1 MKKIEVIIDADPGID
16 DAIAF
21 ALATYSKNLD
31 IKLITTV
38 CGNVTIDKITKNTL
52 NFLQAI
58 NITNIPVAIGAE
70 KPIARQKDNS
80 IQAHGKSGLGNFKF
94 PKTTLK
100 AIKESA
106 VEKMRE
112 VLLNNEKKITIIA
125 LGPLTNIATLLSKYP
140 EVKDKIERI
149 VFSGGLLLD
158 NQSSRYFGFNIQQ
171 DPEASQIVWQ
181 SGVNIDVVPS
191 DHGHYGYL
199 TMAEIEKTKKL
210 GNTGAML
217 YEIYKSYKDTHVT
230 VGIAIHDAVAIA
242 YVTNPKLFRIE
253 EMYTQITYVKKVN
266 NSLLDFDIHKTPN
279 TKVATSMNVDGFK
292 KLYFNTLKRMP

>member
-1 MKKIEVIIDADPGID
+1 MKKIPVIIDADPGID

-21 ALATYSKNLD
+21 AIATYSKNLD

-70 KPIARQKDNS
+70 KPIARKKDNS
-80 IQAHGKSGLGNFKF
+80 IQAHGKSGLGTFKF

-100 AIKESA
+100 TIKENA
-106 VEKMRE
+106 VEKMHE
-112 VLLNNEKKITIIA
+112 MLVNSDKKITIIA
-125 LGPLTNIATLLSKYP
+125 LGPLTNIATLLAKYP
-140 EVKDKIERI
+140 EVKDKIASV

-171 DPEASQIVWQ
+171 DPEAAQMVWQ

-199 TMAEIEKTKKL
+199 TQAEIEKTKKI
-210 GNTGAML
+210 NKTGEML

-230 VGIAIHDAVAIA
+230 VGIAIHDAVAVA
-242 YVTNPKLFRIE
+242 YVSNREIFRVE
-253 EMYTQITYVKKVN
+253 KMHTQITYVKKVN
-266 NSLLDFDIHKTPN
+266 NSLLDFDVQQTPN
-279 TKVATSMNVDGFK
+279 TNVATSMNVEKFK

>member
-1 MKKIEVIIDADPGID
+1 MKKQIIIDADPGID
-16 DAIAF
+16 DAIAL
-21 ALATYSKNLD
+21 AIATYSKNLD

-70 KPIARQKDNS
+70 KPIARKKDNS
-80 IQAHGKSGLGNFKF
+80 ILAHGKSGLGNFKF

-100 AIKESA
+100 AVKEGA

-112 VLLNNEKKITIIA
+112 VLMSSDKKITILA
-125 LGPLTNIATLLSKYP
+125 LGPLTNIAILLSKYP
-140 EVKDKIERI
+140 EVKEKIERV

-171 DPEASQIVWQ
+171 DPEASQVVWQ
-181 SGVNIDVVPS
+181 SGVKIDVVPS

-199 TMAEIEKTKKL
+199 TQAEIEKTKKM
-210 GNTGAML
+210 GKTGEML

-230 VGIAIHDAVAIA
+230 VGIAIHDAVAVA
-242 YVTNPKLFRIE
+242 YVSNPEMFRVE
-253 EMYTQITYVKKVN
+253 NMYTQITYVKKVN
-266 NSLLDFDIHKTPN
+266 NSLLDFDINQTPN
-279 TKVATSMNVDGFK
+279 TLVATNMNVDKFK
-292 KLYFNTLKRMP
+292 KLYFGTLKRMP

>member
-1 MKKIEVIIDADPGID
+1 MKRREVIIDADPGID
-16 DAIAF
+16 DAIAL
-21 ALATYSKNLD
+21 ALATYSKKLD

-38 CGNVTIDKITKNTL
+38 CGNVTIDKIVKNTL
-52 NFLQAI
+52 NLLQAI
-58 NITNIPVAIGAE
+58 NITNIPVSIGAE
-70 KPIARQKDNS
+70 KPIARKKDNS

-100 AIKESA
+100 TTKENA
-106 VEKMRE
+106 VDKMYE
-112 VLLNNEKKITIIA
+112 VLMANDKKITIIA
-125 LGPLTNIATLLSKYP
+125 LGPLTNVATLLSKYP
-140 EVKDKIERI
+140 DVKEKIECV

-171 DPEASQIVWQ
+171 DPEAAQIVWQ
-181 SGVNIDVVPS
+181 SGVKLEVVPS

-199 TMAEIEKTKKL
+199 TPAEIEKTNKMGK
-210 GNTGAML
+210 TGAML

-242 YVTNPKLFRIE
+242 YVTNPEIFRIE
-253 EMYTQITYVKKVN
+253 KMYTQITYVKKEN
-266 NSLLDFDIHKTPN
+266 NSLLDFDVTKAPN
-279 TKVATSMNVDGFK
+279 ANVATSMNVEKFK

>member
-1 MKKIEVIIDADPGID
+1 MKKKQIIIDSDPGID
-16 DAIAF
+16 DVIALAI
-21 ALATYSKNLD
+21 ATYSKNLD

-58 NITNIPVAIGAE
+58 NVTNIPVAIGAE
-70 KPIARQKDNS
+70 KPIARIKDNS

-100 AIKESA
+100 TVKENA
-106 VEKMRE
+106 VDKMYE
-112 VLLNNEKKITIIA
+112 VLMSSDQKITILA
-125 LGPLTNIATLLSKYP
+125 LGPLTNIATLLNKYP
-140 EVKDKIERI
+140 HVKEKIECV

-171 DPEASQIVWQ
+171 DPEAAQVVWQ
-181 SGVNIDVVPS
+181 SGVKLAVVPS

-199 TMAEIEKTKKL
+199 TQAEIEKTKKM
-210 GNTGAML
+210 GKTGEML

-230 VGIAIHDAVAIA
+230 VGIAIHDAVAVA
-242 YVTNPKLFRIE
+242 YVSNPDIFRIE
-253 EMYTQITYVKKVN
+253 QMHTQITYIKKVN
-266 NSLLDFDIHKTPN
+266 NSLLDFDITQTPN
-279 TKVATSMNVDGFK
+279 TDVATSMNVEKFK

>member
-1 MKKIEVIIDADPGID
+1 MKKQIIIDADPGID
-16 DAIAF
+16 DAIAL
-21 ALATYSKNLD
+21 AIATYSKNLD

-70 KPIARQKDNS
+70 KPIARKKDNS

-100 AIKESA
+100 AVKEDA

-112 VLLNNEKKITIIA
+112 VLMSSDKKITILA
-125 LGPLTNIATLLSKYP
+125 LGPLTNIAILLSKYP
-140 EVKDKIERI
+140 EIKDKIERV

-171 DPEASQIVWQ
+171 DPEAAQVVWQ
-181 SGVNIDVVPS
+181 SGVKIDVVPS

-199 TMAEIEKTKKL
+199 TQAEIEKTKKM
-210 GNTGAML
+210 GKTGEML

-230 VGIAIHDAVAIA
+230 VGIAIHDAVAVA
-242 YVTNPKLFRIE
+242 YVSNPEMFRVE
-253 EMYTQITYVKKVN
+253 NMYTQITYVKKVN
-266 NSLLDFDIHKTPN
+266 NSLLDFDISQTPN
-279 TKVATSMNVDGFK
+279 TLVATNMNVDKFK
-292 KLYFNTLKRMP
+292 KLYFGTLKRMP